1 MKVEQAIA
9 GVKSLFLDT
18 APVIYYLQGHPAFSP
33 SIRSIFERVSNG
45 DLQIVS
51 SPITLAECSSIPH
64 IQKTPDLK
72 QDLADV
78 LALNQHGIFRITD
91 EVVLIEAVKMRVKY
105 GLKLA
110 DAIQVATAIVCNC
123 DAFLTNDLALSEV
136 TEIRSIVVSE
146 LEL

>member
-1 MKVEQAIA
+1 MKVEQAIS
-9 GVKSLFLDT
+9 GVKLLFLDT
-18 APVIYYLQGHPAFSP
+18 APVIYYLEGHQTFSP
-33 SIRSIFERVSNG
+33 SIRSIFDRVIDG
-45 DLQIVS
+45 DLRVVS
-51 SPITLAECSSIPH
+51 SPITLAECSSISYILKQPE
-64 IQKTPDLK
+64 LK

-78 LALNQHGIFRITD
+78 LALNRHGIFRITD

-123 DAFLTNDLALSEV
+123 DGFLTNDTELSKV

>member
-18 APVIYYLQGHPAFSP
+18 APVIYYLEGHPTFSL
-33 SIRSIFERVSNG
+33 SMRSIFDRVSNG

-51 SPITLAECSSIPH
+51 SPITLAECSSIPYV
-64 IQKTPDLK
+64 QQRPELK
-72 QDLADV
+72 QDLADI
-78 LALNQHGIFRITD
+78 LALNRHGIFRITD

-123 DAFLTNDLALSEV
+123 DAFLTNDLELNKV

>member
-1 MKVEQAIA
+1 MKIEQAIA
-9 GVKSLFLDT
+9 GVRLLFLDT
-18 APVIYYLQGHPAFSP
+18 APVIYYLEGHPIFSP
-33 SIRSIFERVSNG
+33 LMRSIFERVSNG
-45 DLQIVS
+45 DLQVVS
-51 SPITLAECSSIPH
+51 SPITLAECSSIPYV
-64 IQKTPDLK
+64 QQLPELK

-78 LALNQHGIFRITD
+78 LALDRHAIFRITD

-123 DAFLTNDLALSEV
+123 DAFLTNDLELSKV
-136 TEIRSIVVSE
+136 TEIGSIVVSE

>member
-18 APVIYYLQGHPAFSP
+18 APVIYYLERHPIFFPAV
-33 SIRSIFERVSNG
+33 RSIFERVSDG
-45 DLQIVS
+45 DLQVVS
-51 SPITLAECSSIPH
+51 SPITLAECSSIPDV
-64 IQKTPDLK
+64 QKLPELK
-72 QDLADV
+72 QALSDV
-78 LALNQHGIFRITD
+78 LALNRHAIFRITD

-110 DAIQVATAIVCNC
+110 DAIQVATAIVCSC
-123 DAFLTNDLALSEV
+123 DAFLTNDVALSKV
-136 TEIRSIVVSE
+136 TEIRSIVVNE

>member
-9 GVKSLFLDT
+9 GVKLLFLDT
-18 APVIYYLQGHPAFSP
+18 APVIYYLEGHPTFSP
-33 SIRSIFERVSNG
+33 SIRSIFEKVSNG
-45 DLQIVS
+45 DLQLVS
-51 SPITLAECSSIPH
+51 SPITLAECSSIPCV
-64 IQKTPDLK
+64 QQRPELK

-78 LALNQHGIFRITD
+78 LALNRHGIFRITD

-123 DAFLTNDLALSEV
+123 DGFLTNDLELSKV